1 MRSCRA
7 VMGAHSGSSLDRR
20 PAPVLAFRDV
30 TATAAP
36 PLLTD
41 DLLGTLAHRAADHD
55 RSGEFVT
62 EDVADLVAQGYL
74 TAPVPTE
81 LGGAGLR
88 LDEVAR
94 LHRALATRAPA
105 TALAVGM
112 HLFWVGAAADR
123 LRAGDDS
130 HAWLLRDA
138 ASGEVFAAGH
148 SEAGND
154 LGLADSVTRAD
165 PEPDGGY
172 TFHGRKVFSSL
183 SPVWTRLGVHGR
195 DDTDPAAPAV
205 VHAFVT
211 RDAPGYRIEPT
222 WDALGMR
229 ATRSDS
235 TVLDG
240 ARAEPGRVVAR
251 VAPGPPTHPYL
262 VAVPAWA
269 TLLTANVYAGIARRA
284 LDLAVEAAQERVSTR
299 RGGRARAHDP
309 YVQWTVADAVI
320 ELDGIEAH
328 LDTATREWA
337 TGSPSGLAW
346 TTRLFSAKVHAVEGA
361 KRVVDL
367 ALQITGGRS
376 MQRGQELERLYRDVR
391 AGGFH
396 NPTVEVAHEALGAG
410 TLLAPRPER

>member
-1 MRSCRA
+1 M
-7 VMGAHSGSSLDRR
+7 
-20 PAPVLAFRDV
+20 
-30 TATAAP
+30 TATAVPP
-36 PLLTD
+36 PLLAD
-41 DLLGTLAHRAADHD
+41 DLLDTLARRAADHD

-62 EDVADLVAQGYL
+62 QDVADLAARGYL
-74 TAPVPTE
+74 RAPVPVE

-88 LDEVAR
+88 LDELAR

-105 TALAVGM
+105 TALAMGM

-123 LRAGDDS
+123 FRAGDDS
-130 HAWLLRDA
+130 LAWVLHDA
-138 ASGEVFAAGH
+138 AAGEVFAAGH
-148 SEAGND
+148 SEPGND
-154 LGLADSVTRAD
+154 LGLADSVTRA
-165 PEPDGGY
+165 EPDADGGY

-195 DDTDPAAPAV
+195 DDTDLEAPAV
-205 VHAFVT
+205 VHAVIT

-240 ARAEPGRVVAR
+240 VRAEPGRVLAR
-251 VAPGPPTHPYL
+251 VAPGPPSHPYL

-269 TLLTANVYAGIARRA
+269 TLLTATVYAGIARRA
-284 LDLAVEAAQERVSTR
+284 LDLAVAAAQERVSTR
-299 RGGRARAHDP
+299 RGGSTRAHDP
-309 YVQWTVADAVI
+309 YVSWTVADAVI

-328 LDTATREWA
+328 LDAATREWSHDRP
-337 TGSPSGLAW
+337 GGLAW

-367 ALQITGGRS
+367 ALQVTGGRS

-410 TLLAPRPER
+410 TLLAARPER